1 LQGALQG
8 VDRGQ
13 WLVSQG
19 LEVRHIQ
26 ILRQV
31 VGPQVVRLAL
41 PRLSN
46 SLIRLVKDMS
56 LEKRL
61 ARVQRDRHLKYKT

>member
-1 LQGALQG
+1 MQG

-61 ARVQRDRHLKYKT
+61 ARLLAASRWLDKPV